1 MASSAVPLS
10 EALRTLE
17 DMFADIDPRV
27 REPSPGVRRP
37 SDSGQGSRLPGAR
50 RLGGAALRPAVGF
63 SV

>member
-1 MASSAVPLS
+1 MRGSARDVASSL
-10 EALRTLE
+10 T
-17 DMFADIDPRV
+17 IINTTNQT
-27 REPSPGVRRP
+27 EPPSSPGVRRP